1 MKHEILENKYS
12 RLYFE
17 FIQDR
22 KHQKFST
29 DDYTET
35 HHIIPRSLGGTD
47 DADNLIKLYP
57 RDHFFAHLLLSKMFA
72 GIGAIKMAYALKCM
86 RDFTIGN
93 KRYTVKSREYALIKS
108 INKKIFQKIGQE
120 FSDEKTLQNE
130 LLKKHTNIKNVL
142 EKGRG
147 VCQNCGILPKAYN
160 YKKDGKIYYRNVCDR
175 CSRSKSTTSIPKW
188 MMQGY
193 KKSGTC
199 DCCGYKAEFKEQLL
213 VHELNQSF
221 KTICLNCQM
230 AANLGKKLKFKSI
243 LPADIF
249 LKPDF

>member
-1 MKHEILENKYS
+1 MEHEILENKYS
-12 RLYFE
+12 RIYFE

-22 KHQKFST
+22 KHQKFSK
-29 DDYTET
+29 DSYTEI
-35 HHIIPRSLGGTD
+35 HHIIPRSVGGTD
-47 DADNLIKLYP
+47 DVDNLIKLYP
-57 RDHFFAHLLLSKMFA
+57 RDHFFAHLLLSKMFV
-72 GIGAIKMAYALKCM
+72 GINAIKMSYALKCM
-86 RDFTIGN
+86 KDLTVGN
-93 KRYTVKSREYALIKS
+93 KRYVINSREYALIKS

-120 FSDEKTLQNE
+120 FSDEKALQSE
-130 LLKKHTNIKNVL
+130 LLTKHTNIKNVL

-160 YKKDGKIYYRNVCDR
+160 YKKDGRIYYRKVCDR
-175 CSRSKSTTSIPKW
+175 CARSKNTPIAPAW

-193 KKSGTC
+193 KKSTTC

-213 VHELNQSF
+213 VYELSRGF

-230 AANLGKKLKFKSI
+230 AANLGKELKFKSI
-243 LPADIF
+243 LPDLY